1 MTGKALILGANGRF
15 GRHMVEAFW
24 NAGWQATAFDRS
36 TGKLTEAA
44 QGMDVIVDGWNPPY
58 PDWARDVPTNTRRVI
73 AAAKAAGATV
83 ILPGNV
89 YVFGKGSI
97 PRFAA
102 DTPHNATNP
111 MGRIRVEME
120 AAYRDAGVKTI
131 LLRAGD
137 FLDTEA
143 SGNWFDL
150 MIAKNAAKGVTL
162 SPGDP
167 DASHTWAYLPDFAR
181 AAVMLAERRETLDT
195 FEDIPFPGYT
205 LSLRELAS
213 LIEISTGKPQRVRR
227 LNWLPIL
234 VASPFWKM
242 GRCLAEMRYLW
253 SMPHHL
259 DGARFDELLPDFRET
274 DPLTAIGQALA
285 HLDIHPDQTVTGGPR
300 HVLAE

>member
-1 MTGKALILGANGRF
+1 MTGKVLILGASGRF
-15 GRHMVEAFW
+15 GKHMAEAFW
-24 NAGWQATAFDRS
+24 NAGWQVTAFDRK
-36 TGKLTEAA
+36 TNRLPDAA
-44 QGMDVIVDGWNPPY
+44 QGMDVIVNGWNPPY
-58 PDWARDVPTNTRRVI
+58 PDWAREVPGFTKQVI
-73 AAAKAAGATV
+73 AAAKAADATV

-89 YVFGKGSI
+89 YVFGPGSG
-97 PRFAA
+97 PRLAG
-102 DTPHNATNP
+102 DTPHKATNP
-111 MGRIRVEME
+111 LGRIRVDLE
-120 AAYRDAGVKTI
+120 AAYREAGVKTI

-150 MIAKNAAKGVTL
+150 IIAKNAAKGVTVA
-162 SPGDP
+162 PGDP
-167 DASHTWAYLPDFAR
+167 DAPHAWAYLPDFAR
-181 AAVMLAERRETLDT
+181 AAVALAERRNMLDT

-213 LIEISTGKPQRVRR
+213 LIEISTGKLQRVKR

-242 GRCLAEMRYLW
+242 GRSLAEMRYLW

-259 DGARFDELLPDFRET
+259 DGTRFDALLPDFRET

-285 HLDIHPDQTVTGGPR
+285 HLDIHPNQTVTGGPR
-300 HVLAE
+300 HVPAE